1 MIKALPVAG
10 YTLPTAARLI
20 GCHPKSIYRIAKRG
34 DLETF
39 VDASGRL
46 MVSREEVYAYVKRK
60 GEQQGKD

>member
-20 GCHPKSIYRIAKRG
+20 GCHPKSVYRIVKRG

-46 MVSREEVYAYVKRK
+46 MVTRDELYSYIKEGGAK
-60 GEQQGKD
+60 

>member
-10 YTLPTAARLI
+10 YTLPTVARLI

-34 DLETF
+34 DFETF

-46 MVSREEVYAYVKRK
+46 MVTREELYSYIKERGAK
-60 GEQQGKD
+60 